1 MEAPRHT
8 SLEAQFRAA
17 VPPQRMPLPQRAAWR
32 MVLRLLSLPL
42 VQRIFPGKKHGS

>member
-17 VPPQRMPLPQRAAWR
+17 VPPQRAPLPQRLVWR
-32 MVLRLLSLPL
+32 VGLKLLALPA
-42 VQRIFPGKKHGS
+42 VQRIFGKKS

>member
-17 VPPQRMPLPQRAAWR
+17 VPPQRAPLPQRVLWR
-32 MVLRLLSLPL
+32 LGLKLLALPL
-42 VQRIFPGKKHGS
+42 VQRIFVKKNRP

>member
-17 VPPQRMPLPQRAAWR
+17 VPPQRASLPQRMMWR
-32 MVLRLLSLPL
+32 LGLKLLALPL
-42 VQRIFPGKKHGS
+42 VQRIFVKKS

>member
-17 VPPQRMPLPQRAAWR
+17 VPPQRATLSQRVLWR
-32 MVLRLLSLPL
+32 LGLKLLALPL
-42 VQRIFPGKKHGS
+42 VQRIFVKKNG

>member
-17 VPPQRMPLPQRAAWR
+17 VPPPRVPRMQRLAWR
-32 MVLRLLSLPL
+32 AGLRLLSLTV
-42 VQRIFPGKKHGS
+42 VQRIFVKKNRA

>member
-17 VPPQRMPLPQRAAWR
+17 VPPQRMPPPQRLAWR
-32 MVLRLLSLPL
+32 VALRLLALPL
-42 VQRIFPGKKHGS
+42 VQRIFVKKNRT

>member
-17 VPPQRMPLPQRAAWR
+17 VPPQRASMPQRLVWR
-32 MVLRLLSLPL
+32 LGLKLLALPL
-42 VQRIFPGKKHGS
+42 VQRIFLKKSRP